1 MDIKQQTQNVA
12 NQGRYGDSMLMH
24 VNPAEVKG
32 LASAM
37 PITVNPQTGQPEAF
51 LPFLAPLLGSALGGS
66 LLTAGG
72 LAGLSMSPALA
83 AGLGAGLATYIESG
97 GSGSKALLSGV
108 TAGFGTNAANAAAQ
122 TAGTAA
128 ATTSNIAAGM
138 TPELAAQTA
147 QTAAT
152 AAPRAA
158 TGAYEA
164 LGDTFTGGFSGFDQ
178 GAKALASAAASPS
191 GMLAG
196 TALGARGIMESQE
209 AFARQ
214 MGESEEE
221 YKRRREE
228 MYRNTPEP
236 ILYSAGGGRTGYY
249 EGGDFGN
256 FGPGDITGGNLPQIY
271 APAKRA
277 YDVNPDF
284 MAGFAP
290 ETMYFD
296 PATISA
302 PASSLAPN
310 APTIGI
316 DSYQGSRGGYGG
328 RQAAIAP
335 QIAINPYEAY
345 SGKAPRGLEFSREI
359 PAPNPIMPVIPD
371 IPITNP
377 GDGVVDIP
385 GGINIPNIGNI
396 DFSDLDFQALMNQ
409 YENGEFDSK
418 NILDQ
423 FNIPEKEIG
432 VGAGFDEVNN
442 NFVPIT
448 GDDLGLG
455 ENFNDLGFT
464 PTVNLPEV
472 NPALNINTGFTP
484 NIDIPEITQAQIAQA
499 QMAAPEVDL
508 SQTNIPEVSIPQLA
522 QNQINIPEVDA
533 SLMTESELALPQI
546 DLSQIN
552 IPQTDASANQLGES
566 IPNASPLSAEAI
578 ANLLGPQANVEDIF
592 APEFLQESVNNNLT
606 DSSMLGGSML
616 GMSADALRA
625 EGGTP
630 QPSTGGG
637 LFGGLIA
644 QSQGATSPVAAPIA
658 PPTGGTPIAPSVPL
672 QNIAASG
679 PTLAPASPVAPQLA
693 PQLGPPSVDPT
704 LMPAPDLTPKPR
716 TPITAP
722 GLPIPP
728 PDLKPVAPVP
738 VEPKE
743 MITSPKEIEQI
754 KQVIPQLPVQ
764 QLQQVIP
771 QLPLETIQEVI
782 PQLPPEIAQ
791 QVIPQLPSEVIEKL
805 ILPAPVSKQTPV
817 AKTQAATPASMPEL
831 SPQLKRMM
839 KPTERNFK
847 PSLRGSRNRR
857 AEGGVTGFQEG
868 GMADINNDPLTQEV
882 AMYIMGQSENEEVL
896 SMFIEKYGNEAFM
909 QLREMVLQSVVPDAQ
924 TEGLIEGSG
933 NGGMDDDLRG
943 MIGNKEQIAVS
954 QDEFIVPADVVSML
968 GDGSSDAGSKELYDM
983 MDRVR
988 QEKTGTTTQAPKL
1001 ANAGGLLPR

>member
-24 VNPAEVKG
+24 VNPQEVRG

-37 PITVNPQTGQPEAF
+37 PLTVNPQTGQPEAF

-66 LLTAGG
+66 LLTGIGAGG
-72 LAGLSMSPALA
+72 ILGATGMSAALA
-83 AGLGAGLATYIESG
+83 SGLGAGLATYVESG
-97 GSGSKALLSGV
+97 GSGSKALLSGL
-108 TAGFGTNAANAAAQ
+108 TAGFGTNAANTAAQGAAGATAGTDAAAQ
-122 TAGTAA
+122 ALAAGTD
-128 ATTSNIAAGM
+128 AAG
-138 TPELAAQTA
+138 
-147 QTAAT
+147 QTAASQLANAT
-152 AAPRAA
+152 AQAA
-158 TGAYEA
+158 YKPQNAFSA
-164 LGDTFTGGFSGFDQ
+164 LGDTFSGGFDQ
-178 GAKALASAAASPS
+178 GATALASGMMSPS

-221 YKRRREE
+221 YRRRKEQNRL
-228 MYRNTPEP
+228 MNPEP

-256 FGPGDITGGNLPQIY
+256 FGPGNLTGGNLPQIY

-277 YDVNPDF
+277 YDVNPNF

-316 DSYQGSRGGYGG
+316 DSYQGSKGGYGG

-345 SGKAPRGLEFSREI
+345 SGPAPTGLEFSREI

-377 GDGVVDIP
+377 GDGVVGIP

-472 NPALNINTGFTP
+472 NPALNIDTGFSP

-508 SQTNIPEVSIPQLA
+508 SQ
-522 QNQINIPEVDA
+522 
-533 SLMTESELALPQI
+533 
-546 DLSQIN
+546 IN
-552 IPQTDASANQLGES
+552 IPQINASANQLGES
-566 IPNASPLSAEAI
+566 IPNANPLSAEAI
-578 ANLLGPQANVEDIF
+578 SKFLGPQANVEDIF
-592 APEFLQESVNNNLT
+592 APEFLQESVDNNST
-606 DSSMLGGSML
+606 GSSMLGATATGLEEM
-616 GMSADALRA
+616 GI
-625 EGGTP
+625 TP

-637 LFGGLIA
+637 LFKNLIA
-644 QSQGATSPVAAPIA
+644 QTVET
-658 PPTGGTPIAPSVPL
+658 PPTGGTSPIALPPIS
-672 QNIAASG
+672 QAIAG
-679 PTLAPASPVAPQLA
+679 RTPGQF
-693 PQLGPPSVDPT
+693 SVDPREGAT
-704 LMPAPDLTPKPR
+704 SFDPLTALGAPLPSTSGGGGFGYNPETGFTNVERDTTVPFSMPTAMAMAPPTPMPS
-716 TPITAP
+716 P
-722 GLPIPP
+722 
-728 PDLKPVAPVP
+728 PVAAPAP

-782 PQLPPEIAQ
+782 PQLPAEVAQ
-791 QVIPQLPSEVIEKL
+791 QVIPQLPAEVIEKL
-805 ILPAPVSKQTPV
+805 ILPAPVLKQTPV
-817 AKTQAATPASMPEL
+817 AKTQAATPESIPEL

-839 KPTERNFK
+839 KPTGRN
-847 PSLRGSRNRR
+847 LRPRSRFSGNRS
-857 AEGGVTGFQEG
+857 AEGGITGFQEG
-868 GMADINNDPLTQEV
+868 GMVDINNDPLTQEV

-988 QEKTGTTTQAPKL
+988 QEKTGTTKQAPKL

>member
-24 VNPAEVKG
+24 VNPQEVRG

-37 PITVNPQTGQPEAF
+37 PLTVNPQTGQPEAF
-51 LPFLAPLLGSALGGS
+51 LPFLAPLLGSALGTS
-66 LLTAGG
+66 LLTGIGAGG
-72 LAGLSMSPALA
+72 ILGTAGMSAALA
-83 AGLGAGLATYIESG
+83 SGLGAGLATYAESG
-97 GSGSKALLSGV
+97 GSGSKALLSGL
-108 TAGFGTNAANAAAQ
+108 TAGFGTNAANTAAQ
-122 TAGTAA
+122 SASTAA
-128 ATTSNIAAGM
+128 ATAGM

-147 QTAAT
+147 AAAT
-152 AAPRAA
+152 PRAA
-158 TGAYEA
+158 TGAFEA

-277 YDVNPDF
+277 YDVNPNF

-316 DSYQGSRGGYGG
+316 DSYQGSKGGYGG

-335 QIAINPYEAY
+335 QVAINPYEAY
-345 SGKAPRGLEFSREI
+345 SGQAPRGLEFSREI

-371 IPITNP
+371 IPIPNP
-377 GDGVVDIP
+377 GDGEVGIP
-385 GGINIPNIGNI
+385 GGINIPGIGNI

-409 YENGEFDSK
+409 YENGEFDSR

-423 FNIPEKEIG
+423 FNIPEKEIS

-472 NPALNINTGFTP
+472 NPALNIDTGFTP
-484 NIDIPEITQAQIAQA
+484 NVDIPEITQAQIAQA
-499 QMAAPEVDL
+499 QMVAPEVDL
-508 SQTNIPEVSIPQLA
+508 SQINIPEVSIPQLA
-522 QNQINIPEVDA
+522 QNQINIPEVGA
-533 SLMTESELALPQI
+533 SLMAESELALPQI

-552 IPQTDASANQLGES
+552 IPQIDASANQLGES

-578 ANLLGPQANVEDIF
+578 ADLLGPQANVEDIF
-592 APEFLQESVNNNLT
+592 APEFLQESVNNNST
-606 DSSMLGGSML
+606 NSSMLGTTAAGLEEM
-616 GMSADALRA
+616 GI
-625 EGGTP
+625 TP
-630 QPSTGGG
+630 QPSISGG
-637 LFGGLIA
+637 LFKNLI
-644 QSQGATSPVAAPIA
+644 SQAVET

-679 PTLAPASPVAPQLA
+679 PTLAPSSPVAPQLA
-693 PQLGPPSVDPT
+693 PQLGPPSVAPT

-716 TPITAP
+716 TPITVP
-722 GLPIPP
+722 GLPITVPEISP
-728 PDLKPVAPVP
+728 ISPAPDLKPISPAPDLKPVAPAP

-764 QLQQVIP
+764 QLQEVIP

-782 PQLPPEIAQ
+782 PQLPAEVAQ
-791 QVIPQLPSEVIEKL
+791 KVIPQLPAQVIENL
-805 ILPAPVSKQTPV
+805 ILPAPTADIGLSSNI
-817 AKTQAATPASMPEL
+817 TQRSSA
-831 SPQLKRMM
+831 PQLK
-839 KPTERNFK
+839 PTQTQLARRNVRNAMNAR
-847 PSLRGSRNRR
+847 RGAM

-909 QLREMVLQSVVPDAQ
+909 QLREMVLQSVVPNAQ

-988 QEKTGTTTQAPKL
+988 QEKTGTTKQAPKL

>member
-1 MDIKQQTQNVA
+1 M
-12 NQGRYGDSMLMH
+12 M
-24 VNPAEVKG
+24 
-32 LASAM
+32 
-37 PITVNPQTGQPEAF
+37 
-51 LPFLAPLLGSALGGS
+51 
-66 LLTAGG
+66 
-72 LAGLSMSPALA
+72 
-83 AGLGAGLATYIESG
+83 
-97 GSGSKALLSGV
+97 
-108 TAGFGTNAANAAAQ
+108 
-122 TAGTAA
+122 
-128 ATTSNIAAGM
+128 
-138 TPELAAQTA
+138 
-147 QTAAT
+147 
-152 AAPRAA
+152 
-158 TGAYEA
+158 
-164 LGDTFTGGFSGFDQ
+164 
-178 GAKALASAAASPS
+178 SPS
-191 GMLAG
+191 GMVAG
-196 TALGARGIMESQE
+196 ASLGARGIMESQE

-345 SGKAPRGLEFSREI
+345 SGQAPRGLEFSREI

-396 DFSDLDFQALMNQ
+396 DLGDFDYEDFLNQ
-409 YENGEFDSK
+409 YNNGEFDSQD
-418 NILDQ
+418 ILDQ
-423 FNIPEKEIG
+423 INNEIG
-432 VGAGFDEVNN
+432 VGAGSNEVNN

-448 GDDLGLG
+448 GVDLGLG

-472 NPALNINTGFTP
+472 NPALNIDTGFTP

-499 QMAAPEVDL
+499 QMVAPEVDL
-508 SQTNIPEVSIPQLA
+508 SQINIPEVSIPQLA

-546 DLSQIN
+546 DLSQFNIPEIDASQITVPQIN
-552 IPQTDASANQLGES
+552 IPQTNEPD
-566 IPNASPLSAEAI
+566 LSAALDYFNSPIQAI
-578 ANLLGPQANVEDIF
+578 QQNERGSNPFETEGGFDTNNQPILEPISEMLPQAGVVTPTITPATLAVE
-592 APEFLQESVNNNLT
+592 T
-606 DSSMLGGSML
+606 
-616 GMSADALRA
+616 
-625 EGGTP
+625 
-630 QPSTGGG
+630 
-637 LFGGLIA
+637 
-644 QSQGATSPVAAPIA
+644 

-693 PQLGPPSVDPT
+693 PQLGPPSVAPT

-716 TPITAP
+716 TPITVP
-722 GLPIPP
+722 GLPIPA
-728 PDLKPVAPVP
+728 PDLKPVAPAPEILPISPAPAPAP

-782 PQLPPEIAQ
+782 PQLPAEVAQ
-791 QVIPQLPSEVIEKL
+791 QVIPQLPAEVIENL
-805 ILPAPVSKQTPV
+805 ILPAPTANTGLSSNI
-817 AKTQAATPASMPEL
+817 TQRSSAPL
-831 SPQLKRMM
+831 L
-839 KPTERNFK
+839 KPTQTQLAKRNVRNK
-847 PSLRGSRNRR
+847 MNARRGTM

-909 QLREMVLQSVVPDAQ
+909 QLREMVLQSVVPNAQ